1 MEFKSLPLKNVKY
14 FATGFNYDG
23 TDQAVC
29 CAVGRIGNLVFEI
42 DKRIR
47 IEPEFR

>member
-1 MEFKSLPLKNVKY
+1 MKFNSLPLKNVEY

-23 TDQAVC
+23 TDQAAC
-29 CAVGRIGNLVFEI
+29 CDVGRIGCLVFKI